1 MDCALTLS
9 FSPSTIV
16 RKNAST
22 RLRVRVA
29 SKKPARIAETVPPV
43 TVTSSHGKRNRNTR
57 HGDAPRISS
66 MRNPSAS
73 KNSALT
79 GAAERCRSSLSP
91 ASKISSEKIRIYD
104 PDDAALFVHHGKR
117 KKFVQHEKFACVEYG
132 GGRGNSHD
140 ARHHDP
146 AQRCFQRRRQQT
158 TGGNYAN
165 EPFLLVNRVK
175 VNDAFAHAF
184 ASDALERF
192 AYRHVRIQQRKIL
205 ARMFDNRRVEIRD
218 ARSDIHLATR

>member
-43 TVTSSHGKRNRNTR
+43 TVTSSHGKR
-57 HGDAPRISS
+57 
-66 MRNPSAS
+66 
-73 KNSALT
+73 
-79 GAAERCRSSLSP
+79 
-91 ASKISSEKIRIYD
+91 
-104 PDDAALFVHHGKR
+104 
-117 KKFVQHEKFACVEYG
+117 ACVEDG

-140 ARHHDP
+140 ARHHNP
-146 AQRCFQRRRQQT
+146 AQRCFQRRRQET

-165 EPFLLVNRVK
+165 EPFLPVNRVK

-205 ARMFDNRRVEIRD
+205 ARMFDNRRVKIRD